1 MFPCQGHRD
10 TFSHSDRFSEPWWRP
25 SGGSGNPTLPAPLGR
40 CWDCCCSSSSSSCPS
55 CRFSLCACCPS
66 CRFPWPSAPCPSK
79 SSSWPSLCW
88 KSPHPCFQK
97 LWLAPPPTWL
107 NWHLTLVL
115 DLDLGLVCR
124 DQARHHLLL
133 VSGGPQPLL
142 YLFWLERLCDLQFS
156 GPRTEV
162 LGGCKP
168 FNTNPNNS

>member
-25 SGGSGNPTLPAPLGR
+25 SGGSGSPTLPAPLGR

-97 LWLAPPPTWL
+97 LWLATPTNLAELAPDACVGPGFGLGVPRPSPPPPSSCQWGPAATFVPF
-107 NWHLTLVL
+107 LVGASL
-115 DLDLGLVCR
+115 
-124 DQARHHLLL
+124 
-133 VSGGPQPLL
+133 
-142 YLFWLERLCDLQFS
+142 
-156 GPRTEV
+156 
-162 LGGCKP
+162 
-168 FNTNPNNS
+168 